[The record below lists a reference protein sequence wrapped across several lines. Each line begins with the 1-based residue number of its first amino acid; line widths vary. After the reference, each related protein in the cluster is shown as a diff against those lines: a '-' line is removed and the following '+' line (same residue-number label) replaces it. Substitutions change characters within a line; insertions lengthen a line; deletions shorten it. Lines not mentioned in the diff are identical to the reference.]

1 MTVDNLDTP
10 SYLVDLDVME
20 SNITNMANHCNEI
33 GIPLRVHTKSHKIPE
48 IAHRQLAAGAVGV
61 VCQKLG
67 DAEVMVAAG
76 IRDILIPYNL
86 VGTHKVQRLTRL
98 ARRATITVA
107 IDSEVTAL
115 GIAGQAR
122 KDDCAVRVLI
132 ELDIGSNRCGV
143 QSPEAA
149 LELARTIVAT
159 PGLDFKG
166 ILTFPSRIEAGPFVA
181 RTVELITG
189 AGIPVEMISGGGT
202 GAEAASKAIG
212 CTETRSGSYVWEGLT
227 RIGGS
232 EMLHPDRCP
241 CRMLVTVISVPTSD
255 RIIIDGGMKTFTSY
269 PPTPY
274 GHILGHPDAKIYGMS
289 VEHGHV
295 DVSACTHRFCVGER
309 LQVIPLHQE
318 MTLNL
323 HDELIGIRNGRVDV
337 IWPVAGRG
345 RVK

>member
-1 MTVDNLDTP
+1 MTVDDLDTP
-10 SYLVDLDVME
+10 SYLVDLDIME
-20 SNITNMANHCNEI
+20 RNITNMANHCRDI

-48 IAHRQLAAGAVGV
+48 IAHRQIAAGAIGV

-76 IRDILIPYNL
+76 INDILIPYNL
-86 VGTHKVQRLTRL
+86 VGRHKVERLTRL

-107 IDSEVTAL
+107 IDSEITAE
-115 GIAGQAR
+115 GIADQAR
-122 KDDCAVRVLI
+122 RDGCAVRVLI
-132 ELDIGSNRCGV
+132 ELDTGSKRCGV
-143 QSPEAA
+143 QSPEDA
-149 LELARTIVAT
+149 LDLARKIVSK

-166 ILTFPSRIEAGPFVA
+166 ILTFPSRVEAGPFVA
-181 RTVELITG
+181 RTVELLTG
-189 AGIPVEMISGGGT
+189 DGIPVEMISGGGT

-212 CTETRSGSYVWEGLT
+212 CTETRSGSYLWEGLT

-232 EMLHPDRCP
+232 DMLHPDRCP
-241 CRMLVTVISVPTSD
+241 CRMLVTVISTPTPD

-269 PPTPY
+269 PPPPY
-274 GHILGHPDAKIYGMS
+274 GHIIGHPDAKIYGMS
-289 VEHGHV
+289 VEHGHI
-295 DVSACTHRFCVGER
+295 DVSQSPHRFRVGDR

-323 HDELIGIRNGRVDV
+323 HDDLIGTRNGRVDLV
-337 IWPVAGRG
+337 WSVAGRG